1 MNSLH
6 TTHDEVTIPG
16 VFFTGMCSNRGLGDF
31 RRMGFHESAA
41 ELYNGKARNE
51 SGEMPYGPSGFFR
64 ADDACFG
71 AVTGAF
77 PFDPRK
83 SALICGKVLLFGQA
97 TGTEMKLRSIT

>member
-51 SGEMPYGPSGFFR
+51 SGEMPYGPSGAFFAPMMHVSER
-64 ADDACFG
+64 DR
-71 AVTGAF
+71 AF
-77 PFDPRK
+77 PF
-83 SALICGKVLLFGQA
+83 
-97 TGTEMKLRSIT
+97 

>member
-6 TTHDEVTIPG
+6 ITHDEVTIPG

-41 ELYNGKARNE
+41 ELYNGTARNE
-51 SGEMPYGPSGFFR
+51 SGEMPYGPFR

-77 PFDPRK
+77 PF
-83 SALICGKVLLFGQA
+83 
-97 TGTEMKLRSIT
+97 

>member
-41 ELYNGKARNE
+41 ELYNGTARNE
-51 SGEMPYGPSGFFR
+51 SGEMPYGPSEAFF
-64 ADDACFG
+64 APMMH
-71 AVTGAF
+71 V
-77 PFDPRK
+77 
-83 SALICGKVLLFGQA
+83 SAL
-97 TGTEMKLRSIT
+97 